1 MKFREELLKIER
13 SIYYYDCL
21 GSTNDEARKLAE
33 EGAVDGSLVLADMQ
47 HAGKGRLGR
56 SFFSPSGSG
65 IWMSLILKPEIV
77 PAKASMITLVGALAI
92 QAAMKDFGIES
103 GIKWPND
110 IVVNGKKVTGIL
122 TEMRAEPGHVD
133 YVILGIGI
141 NVNMTDFPDELEAV
155 ATSMSLVSGKTYERA
170 EIVRRFLEHFDDYYQ
185 KFLTTG
191 DLSSLK
197 ETYNQHL
204 IHRNKHIHVHEIR
217 RVWAGI
223 SLGINELGE
232 LIVQG
237 PEGDVEVRSGEVS
250 IRGIYGYME

>member
-1 MKFREELLKIER
+1 MKFREELIKINR
-13 SIYYYDCL
+13 SIYYYECL

-33 EGAVDGSLVLADMQ
+33 EGAEDGSLVLADMQ

-65 IWMSLILKPEIV
+65 IWMSLILKPEII
-77 PAKASMITLVGALAI
+77 PEKASMITLIGALAV
-92 QAAMKDFGIES
+92 QATMKDFEIES

-141 NVNMTDFPDELEAV
+141 NVNMTVFPDELEAV
-155 ATSMSLVSGKTYERA
+155 ATSMALVSGRTYERA
-170 EIVRRFLEHFDDYYQ
+170 AIVRRFLEHFDDYYQ
-185 KFLTTG
+185 KFLNTG
-191 DLSSLK
+191 DLSNLK

-217 RVWAGI
+217 RVWPGI
-223 SLGINELGE
+223 SRGINDIGE

-237 PEGDVEVRSGEVS
+237 PEGDVTVRSGEVS
-250 IRGIYGYME
+250 IRGVYGYME